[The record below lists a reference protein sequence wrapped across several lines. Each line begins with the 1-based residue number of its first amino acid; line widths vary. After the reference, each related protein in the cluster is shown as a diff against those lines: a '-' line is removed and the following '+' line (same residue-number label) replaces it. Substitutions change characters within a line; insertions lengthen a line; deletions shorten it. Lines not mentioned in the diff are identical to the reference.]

1 MKTLF
6 TSAVLAV
13 LIAAGTTVKAQDWPE
28 EYLGLPGDN
37 LNLYAVM
44 DLFQKSETLE
54 GFERVLNAEDTRINN
69 LDLNG
74 DNLVDYIM
82 VNDYVDGKVHN
93 IVLRVA
99 LDRYETQDVA
109 VFTVVKHRNGSV
121 EIQLVGDKALYG
133 KDYIIEPN
141 YARRKSTP
149 NPGYTGSEGYD
160 ARVAVVTVSAW
171 DIAGWPLVRWMYLPE
186 YVAWRTGW
194 YWGYWPANWYA
205 WRPWYWHYYYGFHY
219 NWYDHYYA
227 HYRLWHHYR
236 YPRYHDYY
244 YVKIRSYSPKV
255 NEKIHG
261 GYYKDTYSRPELRKE
276 GEAYYATVNPGKNSR
291 VRDNNSAS
299 ATSRVRSSEGTR
311 TDERS
316 GSAAAAPERRTRSS
330 AEGRSAGNA
339 AESNPQVITTRDM
352 GATRETKAAEVFRR
366 NSSGT
371 SRSSRINSGDQDR
384 GIVIPSHPDMN
395 GTSGS
400 RPSGNHSSRTPQ
412 GTSGS
417 VTGRSAPESRIATR
431 PATTSPEVR
440 QSAPVRQSTPA
451 RISTSS
457 PSSGNRMGN
466 SDSTPSRMSTPARSS
481 SDASPARNS
490 RR

>member
-6 TSAVLAV
+6 TTAVLAV

-93 IVLRVA
+93 VVLRVA
-99 LDRYETQDVA
+99 LDRDETQDVA
-109 VFTVVKHRNGSV
+109 VFTVLKNRNGSV
-121 EIQLVGDKALYG
+121 EIQLVGDEALYG
-133 KDYIIEPN
+133 RDYIIEPN
-141 YARRKSTP
+141 YASRKSTP
-149 NPGYTGSEGYD
+149 NPGYTGNDGYD
-160 ARVAVVTVSAW
+160 ASVAVVSVSAR
-171 DIAGWPLVRWMYLPE
+171 DIAGWPLVRWIYLPD

-219 NWYDHYYA
+219 SWNHHYFA
-227 HYRLWHHYR
+227 HYRLWHQHR

-244 YVKIRSYSPKV
+244 YNGIRAYSPKV
-255 NEKIHG
+255 KEKIHS

-276 GEAYYATVNPGKNSR
+276 GEAYYATVNSGNNSR
-291 VRDNNSAS
+291 VRDNNSAA
-299 ATSRVRSSEGTR
+299 ATARVRTSEAARKEG
-311 TDERS
+311 ER
-316 GSAAAAPERRTRSS
+316 GSLAPVSDRRTGSS
-330 AEGRSAGNA
+330 AEGRSAGNTDK
-339 AESNPQVITTRDM
+339 SSPQVISTRDM
-352 GATRETKAAEVFRR
+352 GTAKETNAAEVSRR
-366 NSSGT
+366 NNTGT
-371 SRSSRINSGDQDR
+371 TGRSSRINSGDQDK
-384 GIVIPSHPDMN
+384 GIVTPSRPDMN

-400 RPSGNHSSRTPQ
+400 RPSGDHSSRTPQ

-417 VTGRSAPESRIATR
+417 ITGRSAPESRIATR
-431 PATTSPEVR
+431 PATTAPEVR
-440 QSAPVRQSTPA
+440 QSSPA
-451 RISTSS
+451 RISTPS
-457 PSSGNRMGN
+457 PSSGSRMGT
-466 SDSTPSRMSTPARSS
+466 SSAPSRMSAPARSS
-481 SDASPARNS
+481 SDASPARSS